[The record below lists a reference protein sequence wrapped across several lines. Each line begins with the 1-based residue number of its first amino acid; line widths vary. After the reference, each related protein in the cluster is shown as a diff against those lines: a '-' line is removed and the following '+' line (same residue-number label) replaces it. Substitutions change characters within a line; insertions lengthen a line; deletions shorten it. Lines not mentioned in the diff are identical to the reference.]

1 MKKVVLLDF
10 DKTLTTRDTTRYF
23 FLCLLRLRPWKSFIF
38 SFYLFKMLF
47 SSQNIK
53 FHTYKNKAIGLLI
66 SGLTDEDISKALNSF
81 SKKVE
86 ELLRPLLIKKI
97 SEWSKNDILILI
109 VTASP
114 NFAVK
119 RSLSK
124 LPVYIVGTHFKKIN
138 GLYTGD
144 IRDLYCYGENKVKCI
159 ENWIRKKE
167 ISANYIEAWSDHL
180 SDLPMLKIAKKRYW
194 IGEQE
199 LLNKIRLYDPG
210 GNFIYSGK

>member
-10 DKTLTTRDTTRYF
+10 DSTLTTRDTTRYL
-23 FLCLLRLRPWKSFIF
+23 FLCFLRLRPWKFFIF
-38 SFYLFKMLF
+38 SSYLCKMLF
-47 SSQNIK
+47 FSKNSK

-66 SGLTDEDISKALNSF
+66 SGLTDEDIYKALTSF
-81 SKKVE
+81 SNKVE
-86 ELLRPLLIKKI
+86 KLLRPLLIKKI
-97 SEWSKNDILILI
+97 SEWSKNDILIII

-114 NFAVK
+114 KFAVK

-124 LPVYIVGTHFKKIN
+124 LPVYVVGTHFKKIN

-144 IRDLYCYGENKVKCI
+144 IDDLYCYGENKVKCI

-167 ISANYIEAWSDHL
+167 ISVDFIEAWSDHL

-194 IGEQE
+194 IGEE
-199 LLNKIRLYDPG
+199 GLFNKVKLYDPG
-210 GNFIYSGK
+210 GNFIHSGK